1 MKIGIHQRPTIG
13 MPLQLKKVSGVTM
26 SKSAIKFYLVP
37 GIIVLVIV
45 GIILIIPFG
54 KKKEVDK
61 NPSPTIILPTRTPF
75 PTSPAEAPSE
85 GVTPT
90 IIPIQNFTGAD
101 INQTLPLELKNI
113 GEQKTALRRLT
124 PLTLAFATIEFDYEN
139 DLFLVRLLDPKE
151 ESKIQFNSWKDQ
163 NYPALTENKFIFN

>member
-1 MKIGIHQRPTIG
+1 
-13 MPLQLKKVSGVTM
+13 M
-26 SKSAIKFYLVP
+26 SKSTIKFYLIP
-37 GIIVLVIV
+37 GIIALVIV

-54 KKKEVDK
+54 KKKDVDK
-61 NPSPTIILPTRTPF
+61 NPSPTTQLTIPPIILPTRSPF

-101 INQTLPLELKNI
+101 INQTLPPELKNI

-139 DLFLVRLLDPKE
+139 DLFLVRLLEPKE
-151 ESKIQFNSWKDQ
+151 ESRIQFNSWKNQ
-163 NYPALTENKFIFN
+163 NYPALTEDKFVFN